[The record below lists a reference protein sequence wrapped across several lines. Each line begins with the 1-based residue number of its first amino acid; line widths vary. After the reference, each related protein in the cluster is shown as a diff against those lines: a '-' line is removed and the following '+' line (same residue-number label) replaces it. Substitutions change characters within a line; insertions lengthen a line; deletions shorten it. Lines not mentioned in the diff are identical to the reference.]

1 MRTELDLIADH
12 LESIVFLA
20 RGMPVSE
27 HQRFLLKR
35 ATDAHTH
42 WVQTYTHAA
51 ERDGRSTR

>member
-12 LESIVFLA
+12 LKSIMFIVN
-20 RGMPVSE
+20 GMPVSE